1 MENPRSEIGGDSRIG
16 PMIPPSDAFIRDTNT
31 VLGAPQC
38 LPVWGLILSPAILY
52 TKNIDTRA
60 PRCITVVAVSSGSI
74 TILYHIQ
81 SS

>member
-38 LPVWGLILSPAILY
+38 LPVWGLISSPAVLY
-52 TKNIDTRA
+52 TKNIDTRGIA
-60 PRCITVVAVSSGSI
+60 ASGSRLRGLLL
-74 TILYHIQ
+74 LYR
-81 SS
+81 SGTR